1 MIVPHDLAS
10 KVVMPAIRCKMAEI
24 MINKFG
30 LSQSQ
35 AADSLGVTQASI
47 SNYVRGVRIPSITLS
62 SDLEEELEFLVRDLI
77 NNSGKKQEVMIR
89 ISELCNSILTS
100 RLACDIHAKMDNDL
114 DIDTCNACS
123 DLLSIRSP

>member
-100 RLACDIHAKMDNDL
+100 RLACDINAKMDDDL

>member
-1 MIVPHDLAS
+1 
-10 KVVMPAIRCKMAEI
+10 MPAIRCKMAEI

-100 RLACDIHAKMDNDL
+100 RLACDIHAKMDDDL
-114 DIDTCNACS
+114 DIDTWNACS